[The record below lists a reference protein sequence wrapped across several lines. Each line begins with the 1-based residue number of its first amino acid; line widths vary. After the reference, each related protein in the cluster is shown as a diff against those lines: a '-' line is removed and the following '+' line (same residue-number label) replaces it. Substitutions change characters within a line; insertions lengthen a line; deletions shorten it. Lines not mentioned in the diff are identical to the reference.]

1 MGAMK
6 HKKSNKKKSKSKS
19 TRKDEWTHEGGVGG
33 YDNNDDKPKTVG
45 RRKTQEYDEKMR
57 RGRRKM
63 FENNKKFKVIHK
75 LSKKVSFLDKDEKLL
90 LQSNTDKV
98 VPIKRVKR
106 LDLDMPNDSTTITKS
121 LQKMLKKEK
130 KGKSILNL
138 LMKDDDSSKTVNK
151 PINSENNTNSSL
163 QHNTLSPSNNTTST
177 NANSNKTSS
186 QPISTVISVVDTP
199 ADEGDD
205 DANTPAYTA
214 DGEGEGDEMTDK
226 DEEHEVELMM
236 NGKYKYPHQYFFSSL
251 TTLTPQQQEEFNTQ
265 NKIRYIAD
273 TLPYYTNEQSSDLPP
288 ERALDARI
296 YGQIAHPQFIT
307 PIATL
312 ADIPQLP
319 KLFRSR
325 MHSTTLLNTTDRILL
340 PYLCSYTDMFIE
352 HPLETEKLLVDD
364 TVPSIGGDVMGSV
377 MWHIVTHTMRTRY
390 VSI

>member
-6 HKKSNKKKSKSKS
+6 HKKSNKKKSKSKN
-19 TRKDEWTHEGGVGG
+19 TRKDEWTHEGGIGG
-33 YDNNDDKPKTVG
+33 YDNNEDKPKTTG

-273 TLPYYTNEQSSDLPP
+273 TLPYYTNEHSSDLPP
-288 ERALDARI
+288 ERALDAKI
-296 YGQIAHPQFIT
+296 YGQIAQPQFIT

-325 MHSTTLLNTTDRILL
+325 MHSTTLLNTTDRLLL

-364 TVPSIGGDVMGSV
+364 TVPSIGWDVMGSV

>member
-6 HKKSNKKKSKSKS
+6 QKKSNKKKSKSKN

-33 YDNNDDKPKTVG
+33 YDNEDKPKTIG

-90 LQSNTDKV
+90 LQSNTDKII
-98 VPIKRVKR
+98 PIKRVKR
-106 LDLDMPNDSTTITKS
+106 LDLDMPDDSNTITKS

-130 KGKSILNL
+130 KGTSILNL
-138 LMKDDDSSKTVNK
+138 LMKDDVAAQTVNK
-151 PINSENNTNSSL
+151 PINSENNINLSL
-163 QHNTLSPSNNTTST
+163 QQSTFSHSNRSSST
-177 NANSNKTSS
+177 NVNVSKASS
-186 QPISTVISVVDTP
+186 QPHSNVISVVDAP
-199 ADEGDD
+199 AEEHDD

-226 DEEHEVELMM
+226 DEAQEAELMM